1 MNIAKESNVIV
12 YAHFIWHYSYWE
24 IPICQLVNTY
34 IFSKEENI
42 MFKGHFCAGVSAH
55 EASKMAN
62 QIPTL
67 TPSSCKGDS
76 GGPLTIR

>member
-1 MNIAKESNVIV
+1 
-12 YAHFIWHYSYWE
+12 
-24 IPICQLVNTY
+24 
-34 IFSKEENI
+34 
-42 MFKGHFCAGVSAH
+42 MFKGHICAGVSAH

-62 QIPTL
+62 QIL

>member
-12 YAHFIWHYSYWE
+12 YVYFIL
-24 IPICQLVNTY
+24 CRLVNTY

-55 EASKMAN
+55 EASKMGN

>member
-1 MNIAKESNVIV
+1 
-12 YAHFIWHYSYWE
+12 
-24 IPICQLVNTY
+24 
-34 IFSKEENI
+34 

-55 EASKMAN
+55 EAYKMGN